1 MPTISKSEAKKRKYE
16 PNNIQTIL
24 FDKDKWTKAT
34 STKWLKEH
42 NYITDYY
49 RTTTNQIRRMQ
60 RNPIEGATYY
70 SRRLPN
76 GIVIVFQNY

>member
-60 RNPIEGATYY
+60 RNFDFVKFDIVENPIEGATY
-70 SRRLPN
+70 
-76 GIVIVFQNY
+76 